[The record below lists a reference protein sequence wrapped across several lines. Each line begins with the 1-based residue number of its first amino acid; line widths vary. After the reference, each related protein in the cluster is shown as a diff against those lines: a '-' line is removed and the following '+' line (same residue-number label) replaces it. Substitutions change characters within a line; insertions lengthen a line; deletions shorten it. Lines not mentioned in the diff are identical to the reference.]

1 MIKIITDK
9 DLLPWI
15 IKGITIPSVYAYS
28 SKEAWFNSVSVLIPK
43 AIEYMKDVY
52 KKQNKDG
59 LCYNLTAPLFLID
72 WLNRDFPR

>member
-1 MIKIITDK
+1 M
-9 DLLPWI
+9 
-15 IKGITIPSVYAYS
+15 YAYS